1 MSSMMETL
9 QIRKQV
15 SLLVSERPT
24 SSATISLKSVMY
36 IKGHAPLET
45 RRAFQK

>member
-15 SLLVSERPT
+15 SLLVSQRPT
-24 SSATISLKSVMY
+24 SSATISLKENKQEAGENGVVHGSF
-36 IKGHAPLET
+36 P
-45 RRAFQK
+45 RS